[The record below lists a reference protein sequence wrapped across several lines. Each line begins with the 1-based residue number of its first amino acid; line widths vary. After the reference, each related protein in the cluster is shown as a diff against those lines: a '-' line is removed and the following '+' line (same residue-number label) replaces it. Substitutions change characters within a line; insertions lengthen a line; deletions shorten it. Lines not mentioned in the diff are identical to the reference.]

1 MAMRE
6 FRRPGDD
13 ALDDLAAAVADADRG
28 GSFFAAANILAQL
41 AAEGTDPDKALLV
54 LSTMRPRTWLRLDI
68 ELRRLWHP
76 GGRWRRI
83 TDAVWGRSGSLALL
97 LTACSADGRRRQR
110 SVNAPLMCRDQR
122 LLPILVIRTAD
133 WVEPVRS
140 DARRALP
147 SALDAADGDALIR
160 AVGVATAMRDWRRG
174 DGAVAAV
181 TEALRARSDGTVDAA
196 RQSNDFHVRR
206 LAYRVWLEPGRA
218 DSARVVEAAMT
229 EPDNVCQSLCVDA
242 AGRSVAPRRQ
252 RDMLLH
258 LLGAR
263 FARVRVE
270 ALAGLV
276 RVGHPEA
283 GESLLPDRSA
293 TVRASA
299 QWAMR
304 RAGLDSAERYREL
317 LSSVDDS
324 HLRGVIAG
332 LGECGT
338 SDDAEL
344 VCGYLEHDRPRV
356 RAEAVRAVRRLGG
369 PLDTISGLLTDP
381 APIVVR
387 AVLVALRGQPGLP
400 PTDLLWKLLRTDQL
414 PHVRRA
420 AFSLLVGS
428 NTWIRIE
435 ADLRGVVDSDD
446 RLRAHASADLTGW
459 LDREASTAYQTP
471 SQSTLD
477 RLGPLIDVAQLSI
490 GAHKAHLLRWHLGLS
505 D

>member
-13 ALDDLAAAVADADRG
+13 TLGDLAAAIADADLG
-28 GSFFAAANILAQL
+28 GSFYAAANILAQL
-41 AAEGTDPDKALLV
+41 AAEGADPDKV
-54 LSTMRPRTWLRLDI
+54 LPVLAAVRPRTWLRLDTA
-68 ELRRLWHP
+68 LRRLWHP

-83 TDAVWGRSGSLALL
+83 TDAVWGRSGSLTLL
-97 LTACSADGRRRQR
+97 LTACSGDGRQRQR
-110 SVNAPLMCRDQR
+110 SVNAKPMRSDQR
-122 LLPILVIRTAD
+122 LLPLLLIRSAD
-133 WVEPVRS
+133 WVEPVRV
-140 DARRALP
+140 DAARALP

-174 DGAVAAV
+174 DDAVAAV
-181 TEALRARSDGTVDAA
+181 TEALRARSDGILDAA

-218 DSARVVEAAMT
+218 DSARVVEAALT

-242 AGRSVAPRRQ
+242 AVRAVAPHRQ

-270 ALAGLV
+270 ALAGLI
-276 RVGHPEA
+276 RIGHPEA
-283 GESLLPDRSA
+283 GEILLADRSA

-304 RAGLDSAERYREL
+304 RAGVDSAERYREL

-324 HLRGVIAG
+324 PLRGVIAG

-338 SDDAEL
+338 ADDAEL

-369 PLDTISGLLTDP
+369 PLNRISGMLTDP

-400 PTDLLWKLLRTDQL
+400 PTDLLWKLLRTEQP

-459 LDREASTAYQTP
+459 LDREASTAYQLPP
-471 SQSTLD
+471 SSTLD
-477 RLGPLIDVAQLSI
+477 RLGPLIDVAQPSI
-490 GAHKAHLLRWHLGLS
+490 GAHEAHLLRWHLGLS